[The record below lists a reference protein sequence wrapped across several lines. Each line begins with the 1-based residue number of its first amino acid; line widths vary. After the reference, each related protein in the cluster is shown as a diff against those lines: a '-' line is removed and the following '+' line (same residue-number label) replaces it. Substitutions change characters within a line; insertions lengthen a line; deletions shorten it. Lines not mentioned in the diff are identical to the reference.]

1 MYLDFYQLKS
11 APFPSTPDP
20 TWFFGSASHTAA
32 LDALAAGI
40 ATRQGFVVITGL
52 PGVGKTTVVHTYLA
66 RVAPPQLTTVVLW
79 QARLAFRELLALLA
93 RRFDVPVQ
101 MDALGAMLTQL
112 QQRFRHEAHQG
123 CPVALLI
130 DEAQDLPL
138 ETLAQLPL
146 LAPLTSSQEPLL
158 QIGLVGQ
165 PALLQH
171 LRRRRLRRV
180 TQRIGRHATIRPL
193 TEAESLA
200 YIRQRVAKVALPG
213 GPIFTQEALQTIV
226 RHAHGVPHDLNLLC
240 TNALLAGCG
249 AHQQPI
255 TADLVQQV
263 RAVTRGAQRFPLGR
277 LGLATAAGLGLVA
290 GLLWVASFSPGPRA
304 TRHNAAAPAPLQG
317 EAPRPTSA
325 PGLGVPPLPQPEP
338 AAPAASPPSTA
349 VGHAPGEDP
358 VHHGPP
364 AALERPGLETPSA
377 TLTPLAPAVPPPA
390 PTLPPRAAPPPAASP
405 RGKALK
411 ACHELKAEIQAKL
424 DAKNVTGYRL
434 TILASGDVH
443 GHQIVGSCEGGTK
456 KIALQRSRDVP

>member
-1 MYLDFYQLKS
+1 MYLDFYQLHS

-40 ATRQGFVVITGL
+40 ATRQGFVVITGV

-93 RRFDVPVQ
+93 RRFEVPVQ

-112 QQRFRHEAHQG
+112 QQRVRHEAHQG

-138 ETLAQLPL
+138 ETLRQLPL
-146 LAPLTSSQEPLL
+146 LVPLTSSQEPLL

-180 TQRIGRHATIRPL
+180 TQRIGCHATIRPL

-213 GPIFTQEALQTIV
+213 GPIFTPEALQTIV

-304 TRHNAAAPAPLQG
+304 IRHNAAAPVPLQG

-325 PGLGVPPLPQPEP
+325 PGLGGPPLPQPEP
-338 AAPAASPPSTA
+338 AAPAASPPST
-349 VGHAPGEDP
+349 
-358 VHHGPP
+358 
-364 AALERPGLETPSA
+364 LETPSA
-377 TLTPLAPAVPPPA
+377 TLTRLAPAVPPPA

-456 KIALQRSRDVP
+456 KIALQRSRDAP

>member
-1 MYLDFYQLKS
+1 MYLDFYQLHS

-40 ATRQGFVVITGL
+40 ATRQGFVVITGV

-138 ETLAQLPL
+138 ETLRQLPL
-146 LAPLTSSQEPLL
+146 LVPLTSSQEPLL

-193 TEAESLA
+193 TEAESLV

-240 TNALLAGCG
+240 TNVLLAGCG

-263 RAVTRGAQRFPLGR
+263 RAVTRGAQRFPLER

-304 TRHNAAAPAPLQG
+304 TRHNAAAPAPLQARRRG
-317 EAPRPTSA
+317 PRAPPGSGCRPCHSLSLRHRRRLPPARRSDTLQARTPSTTGHRRRWSARAWRRRPPPSSRWRPPSHLLPRPC
-325 PGLGVPPLPQPEP
+325 PHVPLHP
-338 AAPAASPPSTA
+338 
-349 VGHAPGEDP
+349 
-358 VHHGPP
+358 
-364 AALERPGLETPSA
+364 R
-377 TLTPLAPAVPPPA
+377 PPP
-390 PTLPPRAAPPPAASP
+390 R
-405 RGKALK
+405 RGKPSKRA
-411 ACHELKAEIQAKL
+411 
-424 DAKNVTGYRL
+424 T
-434 TILASGDVH
+434 S
-443 GHQIVGSCEGGTK
+443 
-456 KIALQRSRDVP
+456 